1 MRSRKEIIELSME
14 LIDAERSNM
23 LMMDGMY
30 KMGTSLEW
38 KMKSKPDWIR
48 EEISTDP
55 FDALT
60 DVADLYGTK
69 SPKLAMTPYG
79 SAEENRIQAE
89 RIEQNLMWQLQR
101 MMNRKGSLQKDI
113 IRNTFQYGRIGAQLV
128 YLPYHEQ
135 NMKIFKNDKRKKAAM
150 RFGPFALINKD
161 PRTIFPFW
169 SDFMLEGVLNVT
181 VQPLQKVVDFW
192 GEKGTKALRKEL
204 KDEKATKLVTQYDYW
219 DYDQR
224 MVWVHTDINGM
235 QSRNESEGFVIIDE
249 ENELPFLPWIVED
262 IGTPLMPLLYPIWKT
277 NKWET
282 MNIHESALVSEV
294 IAYIAAPRGMIEGP
308 NPRSVKQESGTP
320 GKNMEVPPG
329 HKFQQ
334 LPPPP
339 LDQNLTH
346 MIDRLQGAVSKSTI
360 PHSVQT
366 ADFGAGAAFASIREL
381 IDLTTRR
388 LNDGKATTE
397 RFFGEVFKQMLYWS
411 DFTGDDL
418 VAYSENDYGEG
429 EQLRIVPPDK
439 FDKKTGT
446 TFDPNML
453 EFKVT
458 LEADVPED
466 QVAMANAAQLSLQ
479 FGISPERAQE
489 MVGISNPQK
498 EVLRRRSYEQKEAE
512 HKADLMLIEGE
523 AQLKLEEASIKMQM
537 SATQQQGTGQPPGPP
552 PQPGAPGAGVGGQ
565 GFNPAMRGTPPAV
578 ANPGATREA
587 QKGRGV

>member
-1 MRSRKEIIELSME
+1 
-14 LIDAERSNM
+14 
-23 LMMDGMY
+23 
-30 KMGTSLEW
+30 
-38 KMKSKPDWIR
+38 
-48 EEISTDP
+48 
-55 FDALT
+55 
-60 DVADLYGTK
+60 
-69 SPKLAMTPYG
+69 
-79 SAEENRIQAE
+79 
-89 RIEQNLMWQLQR
+89 
-101 MMNRKGSLQKDI
+101 
-113 IRNTFQYGRIGAQLV
+113 
-128 YLPYHEQ
+128 
-135 NMKIFKNDKRKKAAM
+135 
-150 RFGPFALINKD
+150 
-161 PRTIFPFW
+161 
-169 SDFMLEGVLNVT
+169 
-181 VQPLQKVVDFW
+181 
-192 GEKGTKALRKEL
+192 
-204 KDEKATKLVTQYDYW
+204 
-219 DYDQR
+219 
-224 MVWVHTDINGM
+224 
-235 QSRNESEGFVIIDE
+235 
-249 ENELPFLPWIVED
+249 
-262 IGTPLMPLLYPIWKT
+262 
-277 NKWET
+277 
-282 MNIHESALVSEV
+282 
-294 IAYIAAPRGMIEGP
+294 
-308 NPRSVKQESGTP
+308 
-320 GKNMEVPPG
+320 
-329 HKFQQ
+329 
-334 LPPPP
+334 
-339 LDQNLTH
+339 
-346 MIDRLQGAVSKSTI
+346 
-360 PHSVQT
+360 
-366 ADFGAGAAFASIREL
+366 
-381 IDLTTRR
+381 